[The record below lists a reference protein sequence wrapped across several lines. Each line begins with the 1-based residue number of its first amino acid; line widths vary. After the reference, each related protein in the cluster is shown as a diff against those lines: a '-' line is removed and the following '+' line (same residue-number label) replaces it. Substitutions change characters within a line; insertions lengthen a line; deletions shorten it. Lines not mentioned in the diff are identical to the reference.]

1 MKNCLLP
8 LSKLLLYT
16 VAHLILCS
24 YHLEDHHFQSLDLSI
39 KTSSGVASKND
50 QYAIVVCLNS
60 LLREVQKE
68 NQLCWEKLACL
79 KTCWKNSACLPNNML
94 KNFMF
99 HGNALIF
106 IWLSLFIVDFL
117 RHVIFIAVVDIKIHK
132 RAKTS
137 VVGKQTI
144 ILRSS

>member
-39 KTSSGVASKND
+39 KTSSDVASKND
-50 QYAIVVCLNS
+50 HYAIVVCLNS

-99 HGNALIF
+99 HGISWECPYFYLA
-106 IWLSLFIVDFL
+106 FL

-132 RAKTS
+132 RAKN
-137 VVGKQTI
+137 VNRRQK
-144 ILRSS
+144 

>member
-79 KTCWKNSACLPNNML
+79 KTCWKIQHVYQIICWKISC
-94 KNFMF
+94 FMGF

-106 IWLSLFIVDFL
+106 IWLSWDMSYLLQLWIL
-117 RHVIFIAVVDIKIHK
+117 KYTNEP
-132 RAKTS
+132 KTS
-137 VVGKQTI
+137 IVGKNNYVKI
-144 ILRSS
+144 